1 MERVGL
7 GLRTVATI
15 IDTALLFVVGY
26 VMAVFTGG
34 TTDGGFRLT
43 GAAAFVWFF
52 IAIVY
57 YIVLEAHSGA
67 TLGKRLVGI
76 KVVRLEGDAPIDM
89 QASIVR
95 NVLRLV
101 DGLFFYLVAAIA
113 VIASKDKQR
122 LGDMVAKTVV
132 VRSRAVS

>member
-26 VMAVFTGG
+26 VMAVFTGS

-43 GAAAFVWFF
+43 GGPAFVWLLV
-52 IAIVY
+52 ALAY
-57 YIVLEAHSGA
+57 YIVLEAQSGA

-132 VRSRAVS
+132 VRNRTAS